1 MRHLSTNEFRI
12 LCYLCKSPKT
22 YKQIADYMTIDTRD
36 ARNYIQR
43 LRGLVD
49 GRKIGKSNEKEFF
62 LAPAGVEVIDQFV
75 SLVV

>member
-1 MRHLSTNEFRI
+1 MRHPSTNEFRI

-22 YKQIADYMTIDTRD
+22 YKQIAEYMTIDPRD

-49 GRKIGKSNEKEFF
+49 GRRNGKLTEKEFF
-62 LAPAGVEVIDQFV
+62 LTPAGDEVINQFIR
-75 SLVV
+75 LIF